1 MKNLVLA
8 ILACLMAVS
17 AYSQK
22 SDGIVYWSYEAGY
35 QFDFDLD
42 GKVDLVVPTQTKDVA
57 IAEVFVYD
65 ANGDG
70 YFDLCEVDRSCS
82 VDQLIHWRFYYN
94 DGNNNFIDPQDVV
107 YGMAVGD
114 KALSADFNGD
124 GIGDVSIRR
133 DNEYGLWWLMHFMAM
148 APDVNLAF
156 GMTEND
162 CLLAGDM
169 NNDGQAD
176 VVLYDRGNW
185 LCSFTPSVTEYKTPD
200 FANQDIAS
208 MQFGTKN
215 DIPLL
220 LDVDGDGYDDMA
232 ICSVNDEEVSV
243 NLHDPVSKPENNG
256 YSKSGRGSFDKTFY
270 MPAGINPTCVR
281 GVKLSDGGGTG
292 LIEEE
297 SRKTVSV
304 YPTVVEKGTSFT
316 VKTDSNHIRIS
327 VYDIMGKLVESVR
340 VDCVG
345 NIRVNDWNSGHYVIR
360 VESEDWVVTEKLIV
374 K

>member
-1 MKNLVLA
+1 MKKLVLA
-8 ILACLMAVS
+8 ALACSMAVS
-17 AYSQK
+17 MYAQK

-42 GKVDLVVPTQTKDVA
+42 GKIDLTVPTQTKD
-57 IAEVFVYD
+57 IQISEVFVYD

-70 YFDLCEVDRSCS
+70 FFDLCEVDRSCS

-94 DGNNNFIDPQDVV
+94 DGNNNFIDPQEVV

-114 KALSADFNGD
+114 KSLSADFNGD
-124 GIGDVSIRR
+124 GAGDVAIRR

-156 GMTEND
+156 GISDTD
-162 CLLAGDM
+162 YLLAGDM

-176 VVLYDRGNW
+176 VVLYDKGTW

-200 FANQDIAS
+200 FANQDIAN

-220 LDVDGDGYDDMA
+220 LDFNGDGYDDMA

-243 NLHDPVSKPENNG
+243 NLRDPATKPENNG
-256 YSKSGRGSFDKTFY
+256 YSKSGRGSFDKTFF
-270 MPAGINPTCVR
+270 MPAGIAPTCVR
-281 GVKLSDGGGTG
+281 GVKRGNSGTG
-292 LIEEE
+292 ISVKKQEEG
-297 SRKTVSV
+297 VSV
-304 YPTVVEKGTSFT
+304 SPAIIDKDGSFT
-316 VKTDSNHIRIS
+316 VNATSGPIHIS
-327 VYDIMGKLVESVR
+327 VYNLMGQLVESV
-340 VDCVG
+340 VADQTADIQVSG
-345 NIRVNDWNSGHYVIR
+345 WKSGHYVVR
-360 VESEDWVVTEKLIV
+360 VESGNTVVAKKMII